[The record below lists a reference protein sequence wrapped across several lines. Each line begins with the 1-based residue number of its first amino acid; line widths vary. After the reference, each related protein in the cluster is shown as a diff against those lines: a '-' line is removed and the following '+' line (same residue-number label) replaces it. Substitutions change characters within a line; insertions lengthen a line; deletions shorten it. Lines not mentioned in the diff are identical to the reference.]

1 MSRGYCE
8 CPYCRRQLPVKW
20 GFETLGITRVG
31 EEDGAVLTDSDDMYA
46 TRVVYLR
53 SVRCPHCG
61 TRLRIDH
68 GLVPEFFA
76 IRVVSDDDD

>member
-1 MSRGYCE
+1 MSRAYCE
-8 CPYCRRQLPVKW
+8 CPCCTRKFPVKW

-61 TRLRIDH
+61 THMRVEH
-68 GLVPEFFA
+68 ELVPRFFA
-76 IRVVSDDDD
+76 IKEDSNAD